1 MENSDKKMADRIKYL
16 RKKNDLTQEEL
27 GKIIGV
33 QKSAIRKYEKGE
45 VQNLKRTTIKTMA
58 DYFGVSPSYLLGW
71 DDAPT
76 NTPIKKDKHNNV
88 PVLGRVAAG
97 IPIDAIEEIIDYE
110 QITDVMASS
119 GEYFALKVIG
129 DSMAPKFT
137 EGDVVIV
144 RKQEDV
150 DNGDI
155 AIMLINGNEA
165 TIKRVQKYDGGIHLI
180 PTNQAYPILTFSNK
194 EIEELPVRCL
204 GKVVELRAK
213 F

>member
-1 MENSDKKMADRIKYL
+1 MEDSDKKMAERIKYL

-71 DDAPT
+71 DDSPT
-76 NTPIKKDKHNNV
+76 NTPIKSAKHNNV

-110 QITDVMASS
+110 QISDIMASS

-144 RKQEDV
+144 RKQEDI

-165 TIKRVQKYDGGIHLI
+165 TIKRVQKYNGGINLI
-180 PTNQAYPILTFSNK
+180 PTNQAYPILTFTNE
-194 EIEELPVRCL
+194 EIQELPVRCL